1 MKYKVID
8 LFAGVGGMSLGF
20 EMAGFDVVLANE
32 YDKDIATAYKKNH
45 SSTKMINE
53 DITKLDLQSVFEQY
67 KGNIDVI
74 IGGPPCQGFSQK
86 GKRKTIH
93 DERNFLFKYYVKDM
107 HQKENSYI
115 KAFESKVIMYLFEDV
130 MKMRPENIFIGH
142 HKKNGKMI
150 FSEIC
155 KAFEQDGEGI
165 FGIEDLENI

>member
-1 MKYKVID
+1 MCIKDNKADHYIGWDSLRTRKNNILTSEKCKV
-8 LFAGVGGMSLGF
+8 
-20 EMAGFDVVLANE
+20 
-32 YDKDIATAYKKNH
+32 
-45 SSTKMINE
+45 NE
-53 DITKLDLQSVFEQY
+53 DKLLGPFFISKNMLDEIKNNKEQ
-67 KGNIDVI
+67 V
-74 IGGPPCQGFSQK
+74 
-86 GKRKTIH
+86 
-93 DERNFLFKYYVKDM
+93 DELEAKDEASRTEKDNEALKDM

>member
-1 MKYKVID
+1 
-8 LFAGVGGMSLGF
+8 
-20 EMAGFDVVLANE
+20 
-32 YDKDIATAYKKNH
+32 
-45 SSTKMINE
+45 
-53 DITKLDLQSVFEQY
+53 
-67 KGNIDVI
+67 
-74 IGGPPCQGFSQK
+74 
-86 GKRKTIH
+86 
-93 DERNFLFKYYVKDM
+93 M

-142 HKKNGKMI
+142 HKKNRKMI

>member
-1 MKYKVID
+1 MSKKRRAKIPPFRVLNSENIFRKFVSKIMRSCD
-8 LFAGVGGMSLGF
+8 KNFAQLH
-20 EMAGFDVVLANE
+20 EAL
-32 YDKDIATAYKKNH
+32 
-45 SSTKMINE
+45 
-53 DITKLDLQSVFEQY
+53 
-67 KGNIDVI
+67 
-74 IGGPPCQGFSQK
+74 
-86 GKRKTIH
+86 
-93 DERNFLFKYYVKDM
+93 KDM

-165 FGIEDLENI
+165 FGIDDLENI

>member
-1 MKYKVID
+1 
-8 LFAGVGGMSLGF
+8 
-20 EMAGFDVVLANE
+20 
-32 YDKDIATAYKKNH
+32 
-45 SSTKMINE
+45 
-53 DITKLDLQSVFEQY
+53 
-67 KGNIDVI
+67 
-74 IGGPPCQGFSQK
+74 
-86 GKRKTIH
+86 
-93 DERNFLFKYYVKDM
+93 M

-165 FGIEDLENI
+165 FGMSHLSGVSEPRFRFILSRHSGHDEPLVL